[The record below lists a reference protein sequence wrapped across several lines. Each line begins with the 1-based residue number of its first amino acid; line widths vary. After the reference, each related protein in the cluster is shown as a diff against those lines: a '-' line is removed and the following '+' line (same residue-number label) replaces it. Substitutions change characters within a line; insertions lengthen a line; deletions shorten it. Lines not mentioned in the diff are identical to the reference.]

1 MTRPFGSIN
10 IAAEMAAS
18 MGMDP
23 RPYLTE
29 REIEKQARVCDLTV
43 QQWHQSLDK
52 ILANMALPE
61 CERDCP
67 F

>member
-1 MTRPFGSIN
+1 MIVPFGAIN
-10 IAAEMAAS
+10 IAAEMAVT

-29 REIEKQARVCDLTV
+29 REIENQARVCNLTV
-43 QQWHQSLDK
+43 EQWHQSLDT